1 MFFYTLSYIFYL
13 FIFLLGTFA
22 DRDADVHYEGEKIA
36 YGLIPPINSFGFF
49 KIQLHSYKKLLKKFF
64 RMTSFGDKFKALWY
78 GPGWSPKINPHL
90 RMGDPSGLPKITK
103 GTEKKFHNPKI
114 GMAMGLYAFVQ
125 LSLTVLMLDHFL
137 NVQVELM
144 NKGSLFF
151 VQILILINGIK
162 YSNLRSYFDHY

>member
-1 MFFYTLSYIFYL
+1 M
-13 FIFLLGTFA
+13 FLLGTFA

-64 RMTSFGDKFKALWY
+64 KMTSFGDKFKALWY

-125 LSLTVLMLDHFL
+125 LSLTVIMLDHFL

-144 NKGSLFF
+144 NKGLLFF
-151 VQILILINGIK
+151 SQ
-162 YSNLRSYFDHY
+162 